1 MERPAHKWREL
12 TQEETEVFLKK
23 RSHGRIGLCVEGE
36 PYVVPIAYKY
46 SGQRIYF
53 HTGKGGKKI
62 DFICKNNRIC
72 FQVDEWEKGWAS
84 VICYGR
90 ITLRDDF
97 DAKRQ
102 GFELLTGQTLPE
114 DRIRSAHVYIGI
126 IDIEDMTGRCS
137 VDFEFG

>member
-12 TQEETEVFLKK
+12 TQKEIEVFLIKH
-23 RSHGRIGLCVEGE
+23 SHGRIGLCVEGG

-46 SGQRIYF
+46 SGGRIYF
-53 HTGKGGKKI
+53 RTAKGGKKI

-72 FQVDEWEKGWAS
+72 FEVDEWEKAGAS

-97 DAKRQ
+97 EAKKQ
-102 GFELLTGQTLPE
+102 GFELLTGQTIPE
-114 DRIRSAHVYIGI
+114 DRIRSARVYIGT
-126 IDIEDMTGRCS
+126 IDIEETTGRCS